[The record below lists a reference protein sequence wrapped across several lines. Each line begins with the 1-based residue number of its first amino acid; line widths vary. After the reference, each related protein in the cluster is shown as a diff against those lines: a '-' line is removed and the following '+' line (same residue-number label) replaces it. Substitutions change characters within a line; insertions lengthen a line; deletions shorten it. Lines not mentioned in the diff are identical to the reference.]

1 MDAPGR
7 EPLGRGRA
15 TAYAVGLHVVLL
27 ALLFVSLEWDIDSS
41 AYVLRNG
48 PHVIHAYMVGL
59 RPVATAP
66 LKVPQPAPPKAAPQ
80 QAQAKQAEQSARLAA
95 AEKAQAEAQAKA
107 KAQAK
112 AQAQAKARAQAQAQ
126 ALAQA
131 KAQAQAQAQAKA
143 RAQAQAKARAQAQAR
158 AEAKARAQAQAQA
171 QAQAR
176 AEAAAAAARART
188 LAAQQ
193 AAQAQGI
200 IDRYR
205 ALIQAKVSAAWV
217 APPGVHAGLR
227 CTVAVHVIAGGQV
240 LSARIT
246 SSSGNAVF
254 DRSVLAA
261 IYNAVPLPVPRSSA
275 KLRYL
280 RRFKFVFTAPVE

>member
-112 AQAQAKARAQAQAQ
+112 
-126 ALAQA
+126 
-131 KAQAQAQAQAKA
+131 AQAQAKA